1 MEDIAW
7 VLRSDQRRKEI
18 GFVRARDLKPVERYV
33 LDDEDWP

>member
-18 GFVRARDLKPVERYV
+18 GFVRVRDLKPVERYV